1 MGTGTD
7 VQPGE
12 EITAS
17 KINLK
22 LEDVDEQDLNA
33 TVVATTK
40 IQDGAVT
47 SAKIGGSAVTSA
59 EIGGS
64 AVTTPKID
72 VGVVTSGK
80 IGGSAV
86 TTPKLDDAVVTS
98 SKIASGGVTQTELAT
113 GAARWD
119 EVKGTVLTNVAVVGG
134 GTVEAIDT
142 GLGSGPSQY
151 SVIPQANFNWWEDAR
166 PGGGTIHVATD
177 AAAPGGSLVVQA
189 IQ

>member
-33 TVVATTK
+33 TVVATAK

-47 SAKIGGSAVTSA
+47 SAKINGGA
-59 EIGGS
+59 
-64 AVTTPKID
+64 
-72 VGVVTSGK
+72 
-80 IGGSAV
+80 
-86 TTPKLDDAVVTS
+86 
-98 SKIASGGVTQTELAT
+98 VTQTELAT

-119 EVKGTVLTNVAVVGG
+119 EVKGTVLTNVAVAGG

-151 SVIPQANFNWWEDAR
+151 NAITQANFNWWEDSR

>member
-22 LEDVDEQDLNA
+22 LETVDEPDLNA

-47 SAKIGGSAVTSA
+47 SAKINGGA
-59 EIGGS
+59 
-64 AVTTPKID
+64 
-72 VGVVTSGK
+72 
-80 IGGSAV
+80 
-86 TTPKLDDAVVTS
+86 
-98 SKIASGGVTQTELAT
+98 VTQTELAT

-119 EVKGTVLTNVAVVGG
+119 EVKGTVLTDVPVAGG

-151 SVIPQANFNWWEDAR
+151 SAIPQANFNYWEDAR

>member
-40 IQDGAVT
+40 IQDA
-47 SAKIGGSAVTSA
+47 
-59 EIGGS
+59 

-72 VGVVTSGK
+72 S
-80 IGGSAV
+80 
-86 TTPKLDDAVVTS
+86 DAVGQ
-98 SKIASGGVTQTELAT
+98 AELAT

-119 EVKGTVLTNVAVVGG
+119 EVKGTVLTDVPVAGG

-151 SVIPQANFNWWEDAR
+151 SVIPQANFNWWEGAR
-166 PGGGTIHVATD
+166 PGGGTIHVATNV
-177 AAAPGGSLVVQA
+177 AAPGGSLVVQA

>member
-1 MGTGTD
+1 MGTGAD
-7 VQPGE
+7 VHPGE
-12 EITAS
+12 EFTAS

-47 SAKIGGSAVTSA
+47 SAKVASDAITSTEVA
-59 EIGGS
+59 
-64 AVTTPKID
+64 T
-72 VGVVTSGK
+72 
-80 IGGSAV
+80 
-86 TTPKLDDAVVTS
+86 DAV
-98 SKIASGGVTQTELAT
+98 GQTELAA

-119 EVKGTVLTNVAVVGG
+119 EVKGTVLTNVAVAGG

-151 SVIPQANFNWWEDAR
+151 SAIPQANFNYWEDAR

>member
-47 SAKIGGSAVTSA
+47 SAKVASDAITSTEVA
-59 EIGGS
+59 
-64 AVTTPKID
+64 T
-72 VGVVTSGK
+72 
-80 IGGSAV
+80 
-86 TTPKLDDAVVTS
+86 DAVGQ
-98 SKIASGGVTQTELAT
+98 AELAT

-119 EVKGTVLTNVAVVGG
+119 EVKGTVLTNVAVAGG

-151 SVIPQANFNWWEDAR
+151 SAITQANFNWWEDSR

>member
-1 MGTGTD
+1 MGTGVD

-33 TVVATTK
+33 TVVATAK

-47 SAKIGGSAVTSA
+47 SAKIGGGA
-59 EIGGS
+59 
-64 AVTTPKID
+64 
-72 VGVVTSGK
+72 
-80 IGGSAV
+80 
-86 TTPKLDDAVVTS
+86 
-98 SKIASGGVTQTELAT
+98 VTQTELAT
-113 GAARWD
+113 GTARWD
-119 EVKGTVLTNVAVVGG
+119 EVKGTVLTNVAVAGG

-151 SVIPQANFNWWEDAR
+151 SAIPQANFNYWEDAR

>member
-7 VQPGE
+7 VHPGE
-12 EITAS
+12 EFTAS

-47 SAKIGGSAVTSA
+47 SAKVASDAITSTEVA
-59 EIGGS
+59 
-64 AVTTPKID
+64 T
-72 VGVVTSGK
+72 
-80 IGGSAV
+80 
-86 TTPKLDDAVVTS
+86 DAVGQ
-98 SKIASGGVTQTELAT
+98 AELAT

-119 EVKGTVLTNVAVVGG
+119 EVKGTVLTNVAVAGG

-151 SVIPQANFNWWEDAR
+151 SAIPQANFNYWEDAR

>member
-47 SAKIGGSAVTSA
+47 SGK
-59 EIGGS
+59 IGGS

-72 VGVVTSGK
+72 S
-80 IGGSAV
+80 
-86 TTPKLDDAVVTS
+86 DAVGQ
-98 SKIASGGVTQTELAT
+98 AELAT
-113 GAARWD
+113 GTARWD
-119 EVKGTVLTNVAVVGG
+119 EIKGTVLTNVAVAGG

-151 SVIPQANFNWWEDAR
+151 SAIPQANFNWWEDAR

>member
-47 SAKIGGSAVTSA
+47 SAKVASDAITSTEVA
-59 EIGGS
+59 
-64 AVTTPKID
+64 T
-72 VGVVTSGK
+72 
-80 IGGSAV
+80 
-86 TTPKLDDAVVTS
+86 DAVGQ
-98 SKIASGGVTQTELAT
+98 AELAA
-113 GAARWD
+113 GAVKWD
-119 EVKGTVLTNVAVVGG
+119 EVKGTVLTDVVVAGG

-151 SVIPQANFNWWEDAR
+151 SAIPQANFNWWEDAR

>member
-33 TVVATTK
+33 TVVATAK

-47 SAKIGGSAVTSA
+47 SAKVA
-59 EIGGS
+59 
-64 AVTTPKID
+64 P
-72 VGVVTSGK
+72 
-80 IGGSAV
+80 
-86 TTPKLDDAVVTS
+86 DAVGQ
-98 SKIASGGVTQTELAT
+98 AELAA

-119 EVKGTVLTNVAVVGG
+119 EVKGTVLTNVAVAGG

-151 SVIPQANFNWWEDAR
+151 SAITQANFNWWEDAR
-166 PGGGTIHVATD
+166 PGGGTIHVATN

>member
-47 SAKIGGSAVTSA
+47 SAKVASDAVTSTEVA
-59 EIGGS
+59 TG
-64 AVTTPKID
+64 AV
-72 VGVVTSGK
+72 GQ
-80 IGGSAV
+80 A
-86 TTPKLDDAVVTS
+86 
-98 SKIASGGVTQTELAT
+98 ELAT

-119 EVKGTVLTNVAVVGG
+119 EVKGTVLTNVAVAGG

-151 SVIPQANFNWWEDAR
+151 SAIPQANFNWWEDAR

>member
-22 LEDVDEQDLNA
+22 LEDVDTGDIV
-33 TVVATTK
+33 T
-40 IQDGAVT
+40 GAVT
-47 SAKIGGSAVTSA
+47 SAKIGGSAVTTS
-59 EIGGS
+59 
-64 AVTTPKID
+64 KID
-72 VGVVTSGK
+72 ASAITGQK
-80 IGGSAV
+80 I
-86 TTPKLDDAVVTS
+86 
-98 SKIASGGVTQTELAT
+98 SGGAVAQNQLAQ
-113 GAARWD
+113 GAARWN
-119 EVKGTVLTNVAVVGG
+119 EVKGTVLSNVAVTGG
-134 GTVEAIDT
+134 GTVDAIDT

-151 SVIPQANFNWWEDAR
+151 SLIPQANFNYWEDAR

-177 AAAPGGSLVVQA
+177 AAAPGGSVVVQA

>member
-33 TVVATTK
+33 TVVATAK

-47 SAKIGGSAVTSA
+47 SAKVASDAIGQA
-59 EIGGS
+59 
-64 AVTTPKID
+64 
-72 VGVVTSGK
+72 
-80 IGGSAV
+80 
-86 TTPKLDDAVVTS
+86 
-98 SKIASGGVTQTELAT
+98 ELAT

-119 EVKGTVLTNVAVVGG
+119 EVKGTVLTNVAVAGG

-151 SVIPQANFNWWEDAR
+151 SAITQANFNWWEDSR

>member
-22 LEDVDEQDLNA
+22 LEDVDTGDIV
-33 TVVATTK
+33 T
-40 IQDGAVT
+40 GAVT
-47 SAKIGGSAVTSA
+47 SAKIGGSAVTTNKLDNA
-59 EIGGS
+59 
-64 AVTTPKID
+64 AVTSAKVAAD
-72 VGVVTSGK
+72 
-80 IGGSAV
+80 AV
-86 TTPKLDDAVVTS
+86 TQAKLA
-98 SKIASGGVTQTELAT
+98 KGAT
-113 GAARWD
+113 TWN
-119 EVKGTVLTNVAVVGG
+119 EVKGTVLANVPVTGG
-134 GTVEAIDT
+134 GTVDAIDT

-151 SVIPQANFNWWEDAR
+151 FLIPQANFNYWEDAR

-177 AAAPGGSLVVQA
+177 AAAPGGSVVVQA

>member
-47 SAKIGGSAVTSA
+47 SAKVASDAVTSTEVA
-59 EIGGS
+59 TGAIG
-64 AVTTPKID
+64 
-72 VGVVTSGK
+72 
-80 IGGSAV
+80 
-86 TTPKLDDAVVTS
+86 
-98 SKIASGGVTQTELAT
+98 QTELAA

-119 EVKGTVLTNVAVVGG
+119 EVKGTVLTNVAVAGA

-151 SVIPQANFNWWEDAR
+151 SAIPQANFNWWEDAR

>member
-33 TVVATTK
+33 TVVATAK

-47 SAKIGGSAVTSA
+47 STKVASDAIGQA
-59 EIGGS
+59 
-64 AVTTPKID
+64 
-72 VGVVTSGK
+72 
-80 IGGSAV
+80 
-86 TTPKLDDAVVTS
+86 
-98 SKIASGGVTQTELAT
+98 ELAT

-119 EVKGTVLTNVAVVGG
+119 EVKGTVLTNVAVAGG

-151 SVIPQANFNWWEDAR
+151 SAIPQANFNWWEDSR
-166 PGGGTIHVATD
+166 PGGGTIYVATD

>member
-33 TVVATTK
+33 TVVATAK

-47 SAKIGGSAVTSA
+47 STKVASDAITSTEVATGAIGQA
-59 EIGGS
+59 
-64 AVTTPKID
+64 
-72 VGVVTSGK
+72 
-80 IGGSAV
+80 
-86 TTPKLDDAVVTS
+86 
-98 SKIASGGVTQTELAT
+98 ELAT

-119 EVKGTVLTNVAVVGG
+119 EVKGTVLTNVAVAGG

-151 SVIPQANFNWWEDAR
+151 SAIPQANFNYWEDSR

>member
-33 TVVATTK
+33 TVVATAK

-47 SAKIGGSAVTSA
+47 SAKIGGGAVTSA

-64 AVTTPKID
+64 AVTAPKID
-72 VGVVTSGK
+72 VGAVTSGK

-86 TTPKLDDAVVTS
+86 TTPKIDSDAVGQ
-98 SKIASGGVTQTELAT
+98 AELAT

-119 EVKGTVLTNVAVVGG
+119 EVKGTVLANVAVAGG

-151 SVIPQANFNWWEDAR
+151 SAIPQANFNWWEDAR